1 MSSNK
6 ERLLNCIQPRYKSQ
20 SKIKGAYVI
29 VGVRDSQKTLLKD
42 QNFFRDK
49 TWDNSY
55 IFSNKLFKHFHQDS
69 IQKNKKLDSRNYKAN
84 SQLQEE
90 ANRMKEERLS
100 MTKSQLKDFYD
111 SSVKQRSSL
120 QIKSGQKVFKTKP
133 ILQTKDIEK
142 NIVSVKYPPAF
153 FATPKEGKNFSSNF
167 QRPNSK
173 IFRMRSDNIWN
184 QFSDLSKKH
193 VTNLVPEGVLR
204 LDETA
209 FETIKSR
216 MDKEQ
221 ENFQM
226 IIQAKKLTH
235 DKIRNKK
242 ALNSFQD
249 TSHQILHSLVSPQTP
264 NTNASIEPGKIDF
277 DSQHLMGLYVN
288 DVNRI
293 TPKQN
298 SEFSQ
303 WIKSRSKLVQ
313 SNHPERK
320 MSSQEIKPILKK
332 SKDFPNAKFNTET
345 GDEKDEIRQL
355 EVFDQNMKLH
365 KRIML
370 NTRYPRIQLHNMRK
384 LAF

>member
-42 QNFFRDK
+42 QNFFRDR

-69 IQKNKKLDSRNYKAN
+69 IQKKKKLDSRNYKAN

-120 QIKSGQKVFKTKP
+120 QIRSGQKVFKTKP
-133 ILQTKDIEK
+133 ILQTKNGEK
-142 NIVSVKYPPAF
+142 NMVPVKYPPAF
-153 FATPKEGKNFSSNF
+153 FATPKEGKNLSSNF

-209 FETIKSR
+209 FEAIKSR

-221 ENFQM
+221 ENIQM

-249 TSHQILHSLVSPQTP
+249 TSHQILHSLVSPQTS
-264 NTNASIEPGKIDF
+264 NTNASTEPGKIDY

-298 SEFSQ
+298 SQFSQ
-303 WIKSRSKLVQ
+303 WIKSRSKLAQ

-320 MSSQEIKPILKK
+320 MSSQEIKPILTKG
-332 SKDFPNAKFNTET
+332 KDLPNAKFKTET